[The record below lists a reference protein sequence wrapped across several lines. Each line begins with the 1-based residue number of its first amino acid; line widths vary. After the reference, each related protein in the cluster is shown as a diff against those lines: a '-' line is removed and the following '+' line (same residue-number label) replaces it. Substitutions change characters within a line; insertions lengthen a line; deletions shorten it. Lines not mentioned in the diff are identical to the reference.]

1 MVDDEVMVDDIDTQ
15 SAPPPPQPA
24 ATPAGGFEFNRP
36 TIVSLLYIASCI
48 VGITGIIGLVL
59 AYVWRSEPHEPWEET
74 HYIYLIRTFW
84 FGFGVAFLGV
94 LTLIIGIGF
103 LIMLAA
109 GVWVLVR
116 TIMSLVKAQKR
127 EAMPDPRT
135 LLI

>member
-1 MVDDEVMVDDIDTQ
+1 MVDDINRE
-15 SAPPPPQPA
+15 SAPTPPPPG

-59 AYVWRSEPHEPWEET
+59 AYVWGGEPHEPWEET

-84 FGFGVAFLGV
+84 LGLGAALLGV

-109 GVWVLVR
+109 GIWVLVR
-116 TIMSLVKAQKR
+116 TIVSLVKAQKR

-135 LLI
+135 LVV

>member
-1 MVDDEVMVDDIDTQ
+1 MVDDIDTQ
-15 SAPPPPQPA
+15 SAPPQQQQPA